1 MQSIPNFEDMKE
13 ELFKEDLYNKMK
25 TLCFDIENVFLRKV
39 DLLDIEEL
47 NTLSN
52 AEEFE
57 TSYMLISHK
66 A

>member
-1 MQSIPNFEDMKE
+1 MQSIQNFEDMKE
-13 ELFKEDLYNKMK
+13 ELFKEDPYNKMK